1 MPFLSLQDD
10 QYPHLVFINDHRP
23 YAWDAGFLYSLWL
36 RSALVRV
43 SSRGVQAVYGTPR
56 VDALEAGH
64 WHRADCLPTKDAL
77 CNFNAT
83 EKGVS
88 TNMLL
93 FPTGVVDI
101 PDDFYELTTHGHA
114 FLQYF
119 DNNSPCTY
127 AFSNREIVEHDTRYE
142 VSLCDL
148 LNANLDFVVTRDR
161 VFWRQDATTTAEY
174 VLFSVLGIMLVSQ
187 LTSNIMHIMNR
198 GAPAKE
204 TCANK
209 EVCAKRG
216 GDDATA
222 KRHGPP
228 VSEQHPALYAVF
240 LFATALFLTVRTWTH
255 AVRYVAT
262 REDYAAALTL
272 TVFTWTQYIQHY
284 ASVAWTGMRALQAW
298 LNQDDR
304 GLGAYA
310 AVPNEVDGNYAER
323 DGAQK
328 IKAADG
334 GELDSTDRSFSMLI
348 ALLLLLILQVYFT
361 TDTPYGTVMVTLFLA
376 RSCHKIL
383 QRASL
388 REAVRGSPKAPGTE
402 NPFLITHFIKSESVL
417 YKRTRVLFAIWC
429 TLLDLFTA
437 VVLVQGLAI
446 VQTDIVQK
454 QVHVLAV
461 VVVAIVIAM
470 SMVRLEAALKAGD

>member
-10 QYPHLVFINDHRP
+10 QYPHLVFINDHQP
-23 YAWDAGFLYSLWL
+23 YAWDAGFLYSLWM

-64 WHRADCLPTKDAL
+64 WHRAHCLPTKGAL

-83 EKGVS
+83 ERGVS

-93 FPTGVVDI
+93 FPTGVVDV

-114 FLQYF
+114 FLKYF
-119 DNNSPCTY
+119 NNNSPCTY
-127 AFSNREIVEHDTRYE
+127 TSSNREIVEHDTRYE

-161 VFWRQDATTTAEY
+161 VFWRQDVTTTAEY

-204 TCANK
+204 
-209 EVCAKRG
+209 VCAKRG
-216 GDDATA
+216 GEDAA
-222 KRHGPP
+222 VKKQDPP
-228 VSEQHPALYAVF
+228 VSKQHPALYAVF
-240 LFATALFLTVRTWTH
+240 LFATSLFLTVRTWTH
-255 AVRYVAT
+255 VVKYVVT

-272 TVFTWTQYIQHY
+272 TVFTWTQYTQHY
-284 ASVAWTGMRALQAW
+284 ASVAWTGLRALQAW
-298 LNQDDR
+298 LKRDDR
-304 GLGAYA
+304 GWGTYTQ
-310 AVPNEVDGNYAER
+310 VPNGFDGDYAER
-323 DGAQK
+323 DGMQK
-328 IKAADG
+328 ISAGDG

-388 REAVRGSPKAPGTE
+388 RGAVGGSPKVLDTE
-402 NPFLITHFIKSESVL
+402 NPFFISHFVQSESVL
-417 YKRTRVLFAIWC
+417 YERARILFALWC

-446 VQTDIVQK
+446 VQTDMVQK

-461 VVVAIVIAM
+461 VVVAVVIAM